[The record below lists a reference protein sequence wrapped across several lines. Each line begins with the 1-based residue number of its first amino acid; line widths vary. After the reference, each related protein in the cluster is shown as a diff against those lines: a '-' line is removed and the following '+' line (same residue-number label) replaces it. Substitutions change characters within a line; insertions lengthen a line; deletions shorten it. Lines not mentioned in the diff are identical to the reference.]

1 MSEVEK
7 FHSRGSGLG
16 ASMTKFSPT
25 GEKAM
30 LTDCLKEESIKWT
43 MQIVS
48 PKSNCL
54 TTLRL
59 GCHLA
64 IFTSSKFQQIVHTML
79 PNPYQLNKIDR
90 PTQQRETEVND

>member
-1 MSEVEK
+1 MMVHSTPWTLPKSEVEK
-7 FHSRGSGLG
+7 FHSRGSKIG
-16 ASMTKFSPT
+16 ASLTMFSPT

-48 PKSNCL
+48 PKSHCL
-54 TTLRL
+54 TPLSL

-64 IFTSSKFQQIVHTML
+64 IFTSSKFQKIVNSNL
-79 PNPYQLNKIDR
+79 PNP
-90 PTQQRETEVND
+90 